1 MSFSKIVSSDSEQIE
16 KARQDLQLACE
27 EATERAQQEREQER
41 QEQKQQQMLEQEQ
54 EQQQEQQLQLQAIIP
69 DKDRQAELIS
79 QEVNVEPESD
89 APDRFPQNSQN
100 TSPSD
105 HSPKTAEN
113 LNSSPNVSDRGQRQ
127 KAIPPYQNHDPFVED
142 ILRRI
147 VSEDIDR
154 LRRQENRGE

>member
-27 EATERAQQEREQER
+27 EAADRAQQE
-41 QEQKQQQMLEQEQ
+41 
-54 EQQQEQQLQLQAIIP
+54 QEQQLQLQAISP

-89 APDRFPQNSQN
+89 APDQFPQNNQN
-100 TSPSD
+100 TYPSD
-105 HSPKTAEN
+105 HSPKTNEN
-113 LNSSPNVSDRGQRQ
+113 LNTSPNVPDRSQHQ
-127 KAIPPYQNHDPFVED
+127 KAITPYQNHNPFVED
-142 ILRRI
+142 ILRQI

-154 LRRQENRGE
+154 LRRQENQ